1 MCKALGIEKMDKGY
15 THITK
20 PVYEQE
26 DATILWNQGVQSE
39 RMRECER
46 ERERGRGREKLG
58 K

>member
-39 RMRECER
+39 RV
-46 ERERGRGREKLG
+46 
-58 K
+58 